1 VFYDYDPSSSRG
13 LVYLRG
19 KGSPFYY
26 VNMGT
31 IGRGEVEGNWFVAEK
46 SWEDFIRPI
55 IAKALG
61 QAIKVLRPCLGCARN
76 RVMDINR
83 TKPLRYPCGFRSHEA
98 ARCSY
103 LRRFGD
109 RALENFVFVYQIVR
123 PPPACSPSLRT
134 IVRSAGVTRAIKVK
148 FREED
153 A

>member
-83 TKPLRYPCGFRSHEA
+83 NQAS
-98 ARCSY
+98 
-103 LRRFGD
+103 
-109 RALENFVFVYQIVR
+109 AL
-123 PPPACSPSLRT
+123 SLWLQE
-134 IVRSAGVTRAIKVK
+134 S
-148 FREED
+148 
-153 A
+153 